1 MAEEDDSIRP
11 IVALNVINPATKEK
25 ISTYALLDTGS
36 DRDVIDESLAKELK
50 LKTRSRMMNVQV
62 LGVQDL
68 SPRDVASISIASL
81 DGKYEAEVENALVG
95 NLLTCNS
102 DIPPAKRNFD
112 RLQHL
117 AHLEFYNIDAD
128 IRMIISVDHCE
139 SLAAVDPN
147 CFVNGPPHAVKTAFG
162 WTILGQDKRLRSS
175 RINAASANDEALQ
188 EKLDRIF
195 FIDFTE
201 VSEEEFGESREHRE
215 AIHQLKESIRFDKDM
230 VESVRR
236 RS

>member
-11 IVALNVINPATKEK
+11 IVALNVVNPATKER

-68 SPRDVASISIASL
+68 SPRDVASISIASF

-117 AHLEFYNIDAD
+117 AHLEFYDIDA
-128 IRMIISVDHCE
+128 E
-139 SLAAVDPN
+139 
-147 CFVNGPPHAVKTAFG
+147 
-162 WTILGQDKRLRSS
+162 
-175 RINAASANDEALQ
+175 
-188 EKLDRIF
+188 
-195 FIDFTE
+195 
-201 VSEEEFGESREHRE
+201 
-215 AIHQLKESIRFDKDM
+215 
-230 VESVRR
+230 
-236 RS
+236 